1 MKKGVHFVIFFKF
14 AMSRYKCGKFRR
26 KLTNHYIFIF
36 MSDNENIRQV
46 ASRLAGLRDALDLSI
61 EEICEA
67 CGVEADTYQRYESG
81 DYDIPISFIQN
92 LASIYGLQVPELLF
106 GTSPKMSSYYVTR
119 AGTGARVERSKAYC
133 YESLAEG
140 FVDRIM
146 HPFLVTLEP
155 ANNATA
161 QANTHPGQEFN
172 YVISGREELHIGN
185 KTIVLNPGDSVV
197 FNARLPHYMQALD
210 NQPLVFISLIAS
222 K

>member
-1 MKKGVHFVIFFKF
+1 
-14 AMSRYKCGKFRR
+14 
-26 KLTNHYIFIF
+26 

-67 CGVEADTYQRYESG
+67 CGVEADTYRRYESG

-146 HPFLVTLEP
+146 HPFLVT
-155 ANNATA
+155 
-161 QANTHPGQEFN
+161 
-172 YVISGREELHIGN
+172 SGREELHIGN

>member
-1 MKKGVHFVIFFKF
+1 
-14 AMSRYKCGKFRR
+14 
-26 KLTNHYIFIF
+26 
-36 MSDNENIRQV
+36 MSDNDNIRQV
-46 ASRLAGLRDALDLSI
+46 ANRLAGLRDALDLSVQ
-61 EEICEA
+61 EIAQA
-67 CGVEADTYQRYESG
+67 CGVDEATYRQYESG
-81 DYDIPISFIQN
+81 EFDIPISFIQN
-92 LASIYGLQVPELLF
+92 LASIYGVQVPELLF

-155 ANNATA
+155 ANNPTA
-161 QANTHPGQEFN
+161 RANTHPGQEFN

-185 KTIVLNPGDSVV
+185 KTIVLNPGDSIV

-210 NQPLVFISLIAS
+210 DKPLVFISIIAS

>member
-1 MKKGVHFVIFFKF
+1 
-14 AMSRYKCGKFRR
+14 
-26 KLTNHYIFIF
+26 
-36 MSDNENIRQV
+36 MSDNDNIRQV
-46 ASRLAGLRDALDLSI
+46 ANRLAGLRDALDLSVQ
-61 EEICEA
+61 EIAQA
-67 CGVEADTYQRYESG
+67 CGVDEATYRQYESG
-81 DYDIPISFIQN
+81 EFDIPISFIQN
-92 LASIYGLQVPELLF
+92 LASIYGVQVPELLF

-155 ANNATA
+155 ANNPTA
-161 QANTHPGQEFN
+161 RANTHPGQEFN
-172 YVISGREELHIGN
+172 YVISGKEELHIGN
-185 KTIVLNPGDSVV
+185 KTIVLNPGDSIV

-210 NQPLVFISLIAS
+210 DQPLVFISLIAS